1 MSDQRAAA
9 QFPLVDKFHG
19 IRMGVDLSG
28 LRPGALTVVESPRR
42 LQREKGYG
50 YIRALWWLWL
60 DDGRSAVSV
69 PPGAGK
75 AVQQI
80 AENIRGI
87 GRNIRAPERILDPAL
102 AEQLTQPVNT
112 ALRAAVLGDVDRVV
126 PDLCF
131 ACHGSL
137 LQRHFFGD
145 CRRLTDESIPAA
157 EDLTLPM
164 HCFPDGVAY
173 GVVADGKVVSV
184 ACSHRTGV
192 MEDLVADL
200 GIVTAEAYRRRGCAK
215 TAVSALAEHFIRAG
229 GEARYVCSP
238 GNLASIATA
247 RSVGFVPYGAS
258 LVLSAPGP
266 IRSDWLPCPLP

>member
-1 MSDQRAAA
+1 MADRRAAA
-9 QFPLVDKFHG
+9 QFLLVDTFHG
-19 IRMGVDLSG
+19 VRMGVDLSG
-28 LRPGALTVVESPRR
+28 LRPGSVTVVESPRR

-60 DDGRSAVSV
+60 EDGRSAVSV
-69 PPGAGK
+69 PPGAGR

-102 AEQLTQPVNT
+102 AEQLTQPVNM
-112 ALRAAVLGDVDRVV
+112 ALRAAGLGEVDRVL

-131 ACHGSL
+131 ACGASL
-137 LQRHFFGD
+137 LRRYSLGD
-145 CRRLTDESIPAA
+145 CRRLTDDSIPPADGL
-157 EDLTLPM
+157 ELPV

-184 ACSHRTGV
+184 ASSHRTGV
-192 MEDLVADL
+192 MEYLVADA
-200 GIVTAEAYRRRGCAK
+200 GVETALAYRRRGCAK
-215 TAVSALAEHFIRAG
+215 TAVSALVGHFTQAG
-229 GEARYVCSP
+229 GEARYGCSP

-247 RSVGFVPYGAS
+247 RSVGFVPYGTS
-258 LVLSAPGP
+258 LVLSAPGLDP
-266 IRSDWLPCPLP
+266 I